1 MDPVLSSIL
10 RNRVLGPF
18 PGENTPGVAKNLLIP
33 QFDSPRGAVVAAGA
47 FDKSAVDDDRPGFIA
62 SRKSC
67 IIHRGFTIR
76 LCLVPALHLRD
87 GEKKPDGTLQ
97 VHFPLAVIV
106 WHGSDDDH
114 ILAGIDPLFQL
125 CRSDYSI
132 AATLHLPEELYRTG
146 FDFDFLFKF
155 VFAAAGLAGIRARTT
170 TPITATTGLNI
181 RIFFTPFRVK

>member
-1 MDPVLSSIL
+1 
-10 RNRVLGPF
+10 
-18 PGENTPGVAKNLLIP
+18 
-33 QFDSPRGAVVAAGA
+33 
-47 FDKSAVDDDRPGFIA
+47 
-62 SRKSC
+62 
-67 IIHRGFTIR
+67 
-76 LCLVPALHLRD
+76 
-87 GEKKPDGTLQ
+87 

-146 FDFDFLFKF
+146 SISTSFSNLF
-155 VFAAAGLAGIRARTT
+155 FAAAGLAGIRARTT